1 MAIEKREK
9 ALLKQ
14 NKKGGGDLGMKYEAS
29 LVFPN
34 NNRFDIEDDD
44 LNSLLSRVKDALDCS
59 GVNTI
64 VEVRRIEEEIPGEEM
79 GAGSEVVIAQI
90 HWKINIESPNEMT
103 EEESSLF
110 TKNIYR

>member
-1 MAIEKREK
+1 M
-9 ALLKQ
+9 
-14 NKKGGGDLGMKYEAS
+14 MKYEAS

-44 LNSLLSRVKDALDCS
+44 LNSLLSRVKNALDCS

-64 VEVRRIEEEIPGEEM
+64 VEVRRIEDEISGQET
-79 GAGSEVVIAQI
+79 GAGSEVMIAQI
-90 HWKINIESPNEMT
+90 HWKIHIEPSNEMT

-110 TKNIYR
+110 NKNIYR